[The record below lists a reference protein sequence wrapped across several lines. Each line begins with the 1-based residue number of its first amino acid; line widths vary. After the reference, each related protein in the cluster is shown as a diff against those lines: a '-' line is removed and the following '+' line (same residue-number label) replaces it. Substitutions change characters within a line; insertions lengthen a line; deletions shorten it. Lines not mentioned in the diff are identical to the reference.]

1 LLVTPNGPEIH
12 TIEKAVL
19 APHIPTP
26 LDQLGHRRFSFYPA
40 IVGVEH
46 NEWLFRCS
54 DWDEIQVMNTKTHQE
69 LWIPRRFLGGVSSTE
84 EPVVIVGLVKE
95 LEYREGVVVPLVRR
109 VIEMPRAVPRAVND
123 TPPPAG
129 FAPPAGRLAP
139 VVGIRLGSETHP
151 SKGRGLLVK
160 VGAGLL
166 TCIVGLA
173 IFRDGPLSTRARF
186 FTAPARV
193 PLPFTASDDY
203 LSIVSRIG
211 RPASDAA
218 RTSPGGLEFHLLRFP
233 DRGYALVLLGHDRDQ
248 AAYAGALGRGGRV
261 IHSVTLPDG
270 TDSSALLSRLIVR

>member
-1 LLVTPNGPEIH
+1 MP
-12 TIEKAVL
+12 

-95 LEYREGVVVPLVRR
+95 LEFREGAVVPLVRR
-109 VIEMPRAVPRAVND
+109 VIEMPRAVND
-123 TPPPAG
+123 TPRPGG
-129 FAPPAGRLAP
+129 FASSAARLAP
-139 VVGIRLGSETHP
+139 VVGIRLESETHP
-151 SKGRGLLVK
+151 SPGRGLLVK
-160 VGAGLL
+160 VAAGLL
-166 TCIVGLA
+166 TCIVGLV
-173 IFRDGPLSTRARF
+173 IFRDGPLSSRARF

-218 RTSPGGLEFHLLRFP
+218 RTSPAGLEFHLLRFP
-233 DRGYALVLLGHDRDQ
+233 DRGYTLVLLGHDRDQ
-248 AAYAGALGRGGRV
+248 ATYAGAFGRGGRV

-270 TDSSALLSRLIVR
+270 ADSAALLSRLIGR